1 MTLKWLL
8 NVSKTSCHAHLNI
21 LWNLRIINVLL
32 LLLLL
37 LLLSSLLLLLLLL
50 SSSLRSMCHFYKSL
64 SEAVK
69 HNFCWFFT
77 LLSWRFAQ
85 NIHRQNRR

>member
-8 NVSKTSCHAHLNI
+8 NVNKTSCHAHLNI
-21 LWNLRIINVLL
+21 LWNLRIKNVLL

-37 LLLSSLLLLLLLL
+37 LLLL
-50 SSSLRSMCHFYKSL
+50 SLRSMCHFYKSL

-85 NIHRQNRR
+85 NIHRRNRR

>member
-8 NVSKTSCHAHLNI
+8 NVSKTSCHANFNI
-21 LWNLRIINVLL
+21 SWNLRIINVLL

-37 LLLSSLLLLLLLL
+37 LLLL
-50 SSSLRSMCHFYKSL
+50 SLRSMCHFYKSL

-85 NIHRQNRR
+85 NIHRRNRR

>member
-37 LLLSSLLLLLLLL
+37 LLLSF
-50 SSSLRSMCHFYKSL
+50 RSMCHFYKSL